1 MISLNIFTKC
11 PSTGEPKSRMQELLD
26 EDGRCNLTRVMLDF
40 ILSETINLNTDIKKT
55 LWVFPNCSDK
65 WIRNISNKYLISL
78 KSQIGRTLSAR
89 MIHCLLSETKKSEK
103 VILVGSDIPSL
114 SKNNIIKSINLLDHN
129 DIVLGPSY
137 DGGFYLIGIKDNVTC
152 QQLLE
157 YGSLSC
163 YSGIKSY
170 FLNLNKKVSILDK
183 LKDIDKPMDLLII

>member
-1 MISLNIFTKC
+1 MS
-11 PSTGEPKSRMQELLD
+11 
-26 EDGRCNLTRVMLDF
+26 
-40 ILSETINLNTDIKKT
+40 IL
-55 LWVFPNCSDK
+55 SDK

-114 SKNNIIKSINLLDHN
+114 SKNNIIESINLLDHN

-157 YGSLSC
+157 YGNLSS

-170 FLNLNKKVSILDK
+170 CLNLNKKVSILDK